1 MDGLGMRE
9 REIEACAN
17 RPSPYIPHDNEQA
30 PGRAFQL
37 WSIYLEAE
45 LTVFDIFRIVFIS
58 LTDASDVLA
67 LRSDCQTLQK

>member
-1 MDGLGMRE
+1 MRE
-9 REIEACAN
+9 PPF
-17 RPSPYIPHDNEQA
+17 PSLYIPHDNEQA

-58 LTDASDVLA
+58 FTDVSDALA
-67 LRSDCQTLQK
+67 LRYLTVKRYGNELLVS